1 LLLALLD
8 RNRARFSALA
18 LRAAADLVLL
28 TPLAL
33 IPVAWTLK

>member
-1 LLLALLD
+1 MLTLLD
-8 RNRARFSALA
+8 RARASITPLA

-33 IPVAWTLK
+33 LTFAWALK